1 MIDKID
7 LLKRKIAQQYDEDYY
22 IEGIVPTE
30 EEFNLMAD
38 GVRANSKF
46 SYTDA
51 EFLAARDQIRET
63 RIASLGLVLSIDDKK
78 SDHDLEWFNK
88 FRVENPSRN
97 EYNHRFEMYMTEAK
111 NWSQENIRELNR
123 NTDEIVN
130 RLGDPN
136 KKGPWKR
143 KGLVIG
149 DVQSG
154 KTVNYTSICN
164 KAVDAGYKIIII
176 LAGRTNTL
184 RRQTQKRLETD
195 CVGVRKDDANR
206 KKGEALPTTTVG
218 VGLYG
223 ECGMYQLE
231 AITSNVTDFSLKVA
245 DSQAITISD
254 HMMPR
259 LFVIKKNVNVLTN
272 LWKWFGGDQGVKISV
287 PMLLIDDEADDA
299 SINTKDNENPTA
311 INACIR
317 SILKLFT
324 RSTYLAVTATPFA
337 NIFIDPYVNGTDTI
351 DPDLFPDNFIS
362 CLPTPAPYIG
372 SEKLFRDDDFK
383 GYVIPID
390 EKEVKEAFPF
400 GHKKTQVISSLPG
413 SLKTAIRYYV
423 VTNAIRDI
431 LGHSKT
437 HRSMM
442 INISRFVDV
451 QNRLKSQVMNFW
463 EDNLFLDISA
473 FSKLGREGLEKSSEL
488 KELKNLFE
496 IYDLKSKYSVDWESV
511 QECLYE
517 SNHNVKIY
525 SINQKSSDSLDYE
538 RYEKEH
544 NDGLRV
550 IAIGGDCLSRGLT
563 LEGLCVSYFYRNSKM
578 YDTLMQMGRWFG
590 YRPGYDKLV
599 KVWMANDAVAWYT
612 HISEATEALKREVF
626 TMNRNELTPL
636 DFGYKIMGHPD
647 ALIPTAKAKMKNAK
661 LNVDYLEVDVAGKLI
676 ECPRL
681 FNDKEKLLRNVELT
695 DDFLKKISGYAC
707 VDDSKEDLAFRGV
720 SAEDIA
726 DYISRFKTKLWNF
739 YFESSSLSSAINEN
753 GGRWNVFVK
762 NGTKMPE
769 YSIALQNGNVFR
781 AKAQLRT
788 SIWDNDEIKISGTKV
803 RVGTGGCTSIGLA
816 SGTDMRTVEKK
827 WRELDESKSAKT
839 GGYKDVPD
847 DYILH
852 EFVDTPML
860 IIHNILLEKAERNDK
875 GEELRREPYSDDLND
890 IVLAI
895 SLGFPSKTG
904 YTESKQKKRKQTKV
918 KVYLN
923 KVAQELEAEEGDD
936 YINED
941 M

>member
-7 LLKRKIAQQYDEDYY
+7 LLKRKIAQQYDEDFY
-22 IEGIVPTE
+22 IDGIVPTE
-30 EEFNLMAD
+30 DEFNQMAD
-38 GVRANSKF
+38 RVRTSSKF
-46 SYTDA
+46 TYTDA

-63 RIASLGLVLSIDDKK
+63 RVASLGLVLSIDDKND
-78 SDHDLEWFNK
+78 DHDLNWFDK
-88 FRVENPSRN
+88 FRTENPTRN
-97 EYNHRFEMYMTEAK
+97 EYNHRFEMYMTEEK
-111 NWSQENIRELNR
+111 NWSSDNIKELNR

-136 KKGPWKR
+136 KSGPWKR

-184 RRQTQKRLETD
+184 RRQTQKRLESD

-223 ECGMYQLE
+223 DCGMYQLE
-231 AITSNVTDFSLKVA
+231 AITSNVTDFSIKVA
-245 DSQAITISD
+245 DAQAITFND

-272 LWKWFGGDQGVKISV
+272 LWKWFGGEQNKKLNV

-299 SINTKDNENPTA
+299 SINTKDNQNPTA
-311 INACIR
+311 INMGIR
-317 SILKLFT
+317 RILKIFT

-337 NIFIDPYVNGTDTI
+337 NIFIDPYIDGTDTI

-362 CLPTPAPYIG
+362 CLPTPDPYIG
-372 SEKLFRDDDFK
+372 SEKMFRDDEYK
-383 GYVIPID
+383 GYVIPIKSD
-390 EKEVKEAFPF
+390 EVKAAFPF
-400 GHKKTQVISSLPG
+400 GHKKTQTINVLPD
-413 SLKTAIRYYV
+413 SLKTAIRYFIL
-423 VTNAIRDI
+423 TNAVRDI

-451 QNRLKSQVMNFW
+451 QNRLKSQVLNFW
-463 EDNLFLDISA
+463 EDQVFLDIKSY
-473 FSKLGREGLEKSSEL
+473 SKLGSEGLTNSSEL
-488 KELKNLFE
+488 QELKRLYE
-496 IYDLKSKYSVDWESV
+496 YYALQEKYSVDWETV
-511 QECLYE
+511 QATLFE
-517 SNHNVKIY
+517 SNKTVKIY
-525 SINQKSSDSLDYE
+525 SINQKSADSLDYD
-538 RYEKEH
+538 RYEKEN

-599 KVWMANDAVAWYT
+599 KVWMADEAVAWYT
-612 HISEATEALKREVF
+612 HISDATEALKREVF
-626 TMNRNELTPL
+626 TMNRNDLTPL
-636 DFGYKIMGHPD
+636 DFGYKIKGHPD

-661 LNVDYLEVDVAGKLI
+661 LNVDYLDVDVAGKLI

-681 FNDKEKLLRNVELT
+681 FDNKEKLQSNRKVA
-695 DDFLKKISGYAC
+695 DDFISKISQYAQFT
-707 VDDSKEDLAFRGV
+707 DNGSDLSFKSVKASDVAEFIQLFR
-720 SAEDIA
+720 
-726 DYISRFKTKLWNF
+726 TKLWNY
-739 YFESSSLSSAINEN
+739 YFESSSLSSTIETN
-753 GGRWNVFVK
+753 GGLWNVFIK
-762 NGTKMPE
+762 NGDNKPDYTVVL
-769 YSIALQNGNVFR
+769 SNGE
-781 AKAQLRT
+781 KYPIGAQKRT
-788 SIWDNDEIKISGTKV
+788 STWDNGEIKVSGTKV
-803 RVGTGGCTSIGLA
+803 KVGTGGCTAIGLKDGITMSDVRSKWQELEESISKK
-816 SGTDMRTVEKK
+816 SGKHKE
-827 WRELDESKSAKT
+827 
-839 GGYKDVPD
+839 VPD

-860 IIHNILLEKAERNDK
+860 IIHNILLQK
-875 GEELRREPYSDDLND
+875 EEQDGNGNKHTENYTDDAND

-895 SLGFPSKTG
+895 SLGFPSEKN
-904 YTESKQKKRKQTKV
+904 YKESKNGANKPTKIR
-918 KVYLN
+918 VYLN

-936 YINED
+936 YVDEN